1 MPKRVI
7 EVNGRRWIAA
17 PSGRRTQFTRDEFGI
32 VFTSDDEAR
41 EQRIVRYSPQAAK
54 SSELSLAALSDETL
68 AELLRRSQPSWTS
81 PELGYRR

>member
-7 EVNGRRWIAA
+7 EVKGRRWTAV
-17 PSGRRTQFTRDEFGI
+17 PSGRRTQFTRDEFGV
-32 VFTSDDEAR
+32 VFTSDDDAR
-41 EQRIVRYSPQAAK
+41 EQRIVRYSPVAAK
-54 SSELSLAALSDETL
+54 STDLSLAALSDEVL